1 MPVFEQAQTEFP
13 DVAFVLVNQGESAQQ
28 AQDYLDSEG
37 LNLTD
42 VLLDPASEAMRTM
55 RSRGLPTTLF
65 FDAQRRQVDMHLG
78 EITMHRLKDKMSRRF
93 ALPSEY
99 STELPEEHTS
109 EHQSLMRIT
118 YAAICSTQKQQHKN

>member
-42 VLLDPASEAMRTM
+42 VLLDTASEAMRTM

-65 FDAQRRQVDMHLG
+65 FDAQGRQVDMHLG
-78 EITMHRLKDKMSRRF
+78 ALTMPSLKDKRSRRF
-93 ALPSEY
+93 DLPSES
-99 STELPEEHTS
+99 STD
-109 EHQSLMRIT
+109 
-118 YAAICSTQKQQHKN
+118 K